1 MSAGR
6 ALPVKAPVKKTAVPR
21 ALRDGGTEPDNR
33 DMSEF
38 VPKPIPADPAQR
50 ADFFAAI
57 DQGIAESEADQVI
70 DWEELDRQIC
80 QKYGLPPA

>member
-38 VPKPIPADPAQR
+38 VPQPIPADPAQR
-50 ADFFAAI
+50 AALLAAI
-57 DQGIAESEADQVI
+57 DKGIAEARRAGHFGKNSTQSAKV
-70 DWEELDRQIC
+70 RV
-80 QKYGLPPA
+80 PSA